1 MGGGQ
6 IFCFIKNFVEF
17 YCKAKKLSGQ
27 DRTAAERKKKSI
39 FDKISQMKQ
48 LFLVEKWKFF
58 H

>member
-17 YCKAKKLSGQ
+17 YRKAKKLSGQ
-27 DRTAAERKKKSI
+27 DRTAVERKKKSI

-48 LFLVEKWKFF
+48 PLLAEKWKFF

>member
-1 MGGGQ
+1 LL
-6 IFCFIKNFVEF
+6 NFTV
-17 YCKAKKLSGQ
+17 KQKKPSGQ

-48 LFLVEKWKFF
+48 LFLAEKWKFF